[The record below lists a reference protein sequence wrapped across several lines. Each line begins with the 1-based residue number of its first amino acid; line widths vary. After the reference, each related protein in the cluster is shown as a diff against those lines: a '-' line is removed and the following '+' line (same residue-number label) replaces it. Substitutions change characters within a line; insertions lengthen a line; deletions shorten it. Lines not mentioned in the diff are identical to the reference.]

1 MAVKVD
7 TAVSVSAHNLA
18 ASSGRTYYIDSTVTS
33 WSGTPTTDHPTTAT
47 ALGSMTAYAD
57 IDLAF
62 NICSSSGSGE
72 SSCHGKDCSGGVCTA
87 SAAAAA
93 GDVYFYKL

>member
-7 TAVSVSAHNLA
+7 SAVSVSAHTLA

-47 ALGSMTAYAD
+47 ALGSMAAYPD

-62 NICSSSGSGE
+62 SICSSSSSGE
-72 SSCHGKDCSGGVCTA
+72 SCHGKDCSGGVCTA